1 MSADGTVVEGSLV
14 DLVADLSDAWRLRQ
28 ARKAAESTVATAT
41 ALLETTRDDGVV
53 TDAWGRTQGFSA
65 LLAARPDE

>member
-28 ARKAAESTVATAT
+28 ARKAAELTVATAN

-53 TDAWGRTQGFSA
+53 TDAWGTDSGFFGTVSGA
-65 LLAARPDE
+65 SR